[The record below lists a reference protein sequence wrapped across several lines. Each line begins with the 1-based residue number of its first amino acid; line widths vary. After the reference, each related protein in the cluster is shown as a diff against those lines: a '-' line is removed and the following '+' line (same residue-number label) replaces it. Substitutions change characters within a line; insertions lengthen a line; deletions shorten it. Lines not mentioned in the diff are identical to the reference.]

1 MGNSK
6 FKENE
11 NEIKRDLSDF
21 VKNCIIAGD
30 GREYLIALVSL
41 NWPLEFTITFIYVD
55 FEIL

>member
-1 MGNSK
+1 MSSYV
-6 FKENE
+6 E